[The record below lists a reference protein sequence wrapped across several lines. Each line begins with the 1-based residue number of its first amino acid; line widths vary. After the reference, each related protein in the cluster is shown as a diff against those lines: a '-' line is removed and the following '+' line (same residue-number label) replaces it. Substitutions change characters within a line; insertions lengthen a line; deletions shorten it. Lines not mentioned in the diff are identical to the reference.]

1 MVWRRQFIAVLIL
14 LALVSSVPA
23 QTPEAI
29 RYTVRFPAAQKN
41 YLAVEAVFPTEGRL
55 SIEMFMAVWTPGS
68 YLIREYER
76 NVESVAA
83 TAGGRE
89 MAVQKTAKNRWR
101 ITTAGAPE

>member
-29 RYTVRFPAAQKN
+29 RYTVRFPAAQTN
-41 YLAVEAVFPTEGRL
+41 YLEVEAIVPTEGRP

-76 NVESVAA
+76 NVEGVAA
-83 TAGGRE
+83 TAGGKAL
-89 MAVQKTAKNRWR
+89 AVEKTIKNRWR
-101 ITTAGAPE
+101 ITTG